1 MWIKMLVQQHFY
13 KREDGMPF
21 FCQIRITRNT
31 SQIGDLSVVFRYKK
45 PLLSSFIPGWHKF
58 FDCMWYGQQT
68 DNSWP
73 AVYKLYSINQTF
85 KFFDFNFGDS
95 EKKGS
100 SKSLILRIPIF
111 TKLGRYHFQRKQK
124 YNTKVKKMKLEVSFF
139 KKVVYLN
146 SSSSSS
152 YSSKF

>member
-1 MWIKMLVQQHFY
+1 
-13 KREDGMPF
+13 MPF

-31 SQIGDLSVVFRYKK
+31 SQIGDLSVVSTYKK

-85 KFFDFNFGDS
+85 KFFDFNLGDS
-95 EKKGS
+95 EKKGN

-111 TKLGRYHFQRKQK
+111 TKLGMYHLQRK
-124 YNTKVKKMKLEVSFF
+124 YNTIQRLKKWNLRFHSLKKFFIWIPVHHPLIALNFWSFVSTM
-139 KKVVYLN
+139 VVLVC
-146 SSSSSS
+146 
-152 YSSKF
+152 